1 MDRKSKIEEIK
12 NLFSKNKF
20 QETIDKIN
28 ELCKPEARPADLS
41 CLSGV
46 CKIIK
51 SDPTEDEILSALSDF
66 EDAYYKEKNS
76 NIGLESVCNFIST
89 CILHSINYPKLF
101 EYFLKAKQ
109 IYDDAEKKFS
119 NNEKFCIAGLKLHKL
134 ILDYDKM
141 REINSVL
148 INNNTK
154 HLTSLC
160 RWAFINNY
168 SYKWSQKDYFNF
180 ANALKKAF
188 PSYETKTVDNLSFKN
203 GKKIKVGF
211 VSCNFNSGHSITYFM
226 KDIIKNMDK
235 DKFETHA
242 FDLGRYG
249 KHNQPIS
256 EFKDRFDFWYEL
268 NDRSNQEVI
277 NIIQKN
283 NIEILFDVMSITH
296 PERIGIF
303 NNRVSPL
310 QISWLAYCNTIGF
323 DKIDYLIADTN
334 LIKENEEK
342 YYTEKIIKLS
352 NIWSTHSGFDLGRN
366 YQESPL
372 LKNKYITFGSFNNFM
387 KISNEVIDTW
397 SKILKKVNN
406 SRLILK
412 SSEKYNYKILM
423 GKFEKYGVDHMVQVL
438 DKKNFDKT
446 EDHLNLYNKIDIAL
460 DTFPYTGVTTTFE
473 ALWKGVPVVSLK
485 GHNFKSRCGE
495 SILKNANLDF
505 LICSNKNEYI
515 KKVYDLSNDTNRLI
529 EIRKDIFN
537 NILETDLFNN
547 KKYVFQF
554 EKILLQKYKYI

>member
-12 NLFSKNKF
+12 NLFTKNKF

-141 REINSVL
+141 REINLNLVKK
-148 INNNTK
+148 NTK

-168 SYKWSQKDYFNF
+168 SYKWKQKDYFNF
-180 ANALKKAF
+180 SNDLKKAF
-188 PSYETKTVDNLSFKN
+188 PVYKTKSVDNLSFKD
-203 GKKIKVGF
+203 GKRIKIGF
-211 VSCNFNSGHSITYFM
+211 VSCNFNYGHSITYFM
-226 KDIIKNMDK
+226 KNIIGNMNK
-235 DKFETHA
+235 ERFETYA

-249 KHNQPIS
+249 KHNQPTY
-256 EFKDRFDFWYEL
+256 EFKNQFDIWHDL
-268 NDRSNQEVI
+268 KDKNNQEVI
-277 NIIQKN
+277 NFIQRNK
-283 NIEILFDVMSITH
+283 IEILFDVISLTH
-296 PERIGIF
+296 PDRIGIF
-303 NNRVSPL
+303 NSRVSPL
-310 QISWLAYCNTIGF
+310 QISWLAYCNTVGF
-323 DKIDYLIADTN
+323 DKIDYLIADKN
-334 LIKENEEK
+334 LIKDSEEK
-342 YYTEKIIKLS
+342 YYNEKIIKMS
-352 NIWSTHSGFDLGRN
+352 KVWSSHSGFDFIRKSRDLPF
-366 YQESPL
+366 S
-372 LKNKYITFGSFNNFM
+372 KIKKITFGSFNNFM
-387 KISNEVIDTW
+387 KISDEVVETW
-397 SKILKKVNN
+397 SQILKKVNN

-412 SSEKYNYKILM
+412 SSETYNYEIILNKFKKFGVNNSIKILN
-423 GKFEKYGVDHMVQVL
+423 
-438 DKKNFDKT
+438 KNDYENI

-473 ALWKGVPVVSLK
+473 ALYMGVPVLCLK

-495 SILKNANLDF
+495 SILKNANLND
-505 LICSNKNEYI
+505 LVCADKSEYI
-515 KKVYDLSNDTNRLI
+515 KKAYALTSDIANLI
-529 EIRKDIFN
+529 KIRKNIFN
-537 NILETDLFNN
+537 NILNTTLFDHEE
-547 KKYVFQF
+547 YVSEF
-554 EKILLQKYKYI
+554 EKILIDKYKNN

>member
-12 NLFSKNKF
+12 KLFSKNKF

-28 ELCKPEARPADLS
+28 GLFKPEARPADLS

-109 IYDDAEKKFS
+109 IYDDAEKNFS
-119 NNEKFCIAGLKLHKL
+119 DNEKFCIAGLKLHKL

-148 INNNTK
+148 VNNNTK

-188 PSYETKTVDNLSFKN
+188 PSYETKTVENLSFKDGN
-203 GKKIKVGF
+203 KIKVGF

-249 KHNQPIS
+249 KHNQPIYK
-256 EFKDRFDFWYEL
+256 FKDKFDFWYEL
-268 NDRSNQEVI
+268 NNRSNQEVI

-310 QISWLAYCNTIGF
+310 QISWLAYCNTIGS

-352 NIWSTHSGFDLGRN
+352 NIWSTHSGFDLCRN
-366 YQESPL
+366 YQEPPL

-397 SKILKKVNN
+397 SKILKKINN

-412 SSEKYNYKILM
+412 SSEKYNYKILIR
-423 GKFEKYGVDHMVQVL
+423 KFEKYGVDHMVQVL

-473 ALWKGVPVVSLK
+473 ALWMGVPVVSLK

-547 KKYVFQF
+547 KKYVIQF
-554 EKILLQKYKYI
+554 EKILLQKYKNI